1 MTDMIVGQ
9 GEVYFNFFSISRRIG
24 YKEISI
30 LYSITMTENETEA
43 ATATSGNFDS
53 NIRYTGRVK
62 WFNNKSGYGF
72 STVLSAGGDRDGE
85 DIFCHH
91 SGVKVGQEQYKYLVQ
106 GEYVEFNLRG
116 SDNVA
121 HPYQA
126 DSLTGVGGG
135 KLMCETRNEQRRDRE
150 QREERDPRG
159 ERDQYGER
167 EQRGEGEQRGER
179 SSGRRYPRHNQGERI
194 RLRGS
199 GPRGGE
205 TWTLTKDA
213 PNVKYRP
220 RPRRQD
226 NA

>member
-1 MTDMIVGQ
+1 
-9 GEVYFNFFSISRRIG
+9 
-24 YKEISI
+24 
-30 LYSITMTENETEA
+30 MTENDNEA
-43 ATATSGNFDS
+43 STTPVVSGNFDS
-53 NIRYTGRVK
+53 SVRFTGRVK

-72 STVLSAGGDRDGE
+72 LTVLSEVGERNGE

-116 SDNVA
+116 SDNEA

-150 QREERDPRG
+150 QRGERDLRG
-159 ERDQYGER
+159 ERDQHGER
-167 EQRGEGEQRGER
+167 EVRGEGGQRGER
-179 SSGRRYPRHNQGERI
+179 LSGRRRPQYSQGERI

-199 GPRGGE
+199 GPREGE
-205 TWTLTKDA
+205 TWTLTKDDQNA
-213 PNVKYRP
+213 RHRP
-220 RPRRQD
+220 HPRRQD